1 MKVQFT
7 ISIKFM
13 LTDVFSCVF
22 LFGCVFIYIFI
33 IFSFR
38 SVPASGLDAVI
49 PSANQLTIFY
59 NGSVCVYDGIPAEK
73 VCPCCTFKSWINLA
87 AVVSSILAL
96 TLHVASLW
104 CNSNHT
110 LFYLLTGAWNNAY
123 CCCCCQVYWNEEDCD
138 PNYPHFTRSL

>member
-1 MKVQFT
+1 
-7 ISIKFM
+7 M

-73 VCPCCTFKSWINLA
+73 VYPCCTLIMNQSCSCCAFNPG
-87 AVVSSILAL
+87 
-96 TLHVASLW
+96 
-104 CNSNHT
+104 SN
-110 LFYLLTGAWNNAY
+110 
-123 CCCCCQVYWNEEDCD
+123 
-138 PNYPHFTRSL
+138 FTCYELMMQS